1 MNAKCQVCG
10 KEFNSTI
17 ALNQHK
23 KSKGHGRSGAKQAVA
38 KAIAGK
44 ANNCPVTHGLLEA
57 RYERS
62 RAKGYAKQKWI
73 VFCEAMLAM
82 GFHVTL
88 YDARR
93 TFSKYLTVSFS
104 GRFYKVRFS
113 NHRPIRSREEA
124 NDCDFFVGVCNHA
137 TTTTDDA
144 IAAVKEYFGGLRA
157 AS

>member
-1 MNAKCQVCG
+1 MGEKCQVCG
-10 KEFNSTI
+10 KEFNSSVS
-17 ALNQHK
+17 LNQHK
-23 KSKGHGRSGAKQAVA
+23 QSKGHGRSGRKKAVA
-38 KAIAGK
+38 KAMIGK
-44 ANNCPVTHGLLEA
+44 ATNCPVTHELLEA

-62 RAKGYAKQKWI
+62 RIKGYSKQKWI

-88 YDARR
+88 YEARR
-93 TFSKYLTVSFS
+93 TFSKYITVSSS

-113 NHRPIRSREEA
+113 NHRPIRAREEA
-124 NDCDFFVGVCNHA
+124 NDCDFFVGVCNHT

>member
-1 MNAKCQVCG
+1 MTYKCGICG
-10 KEFNSTI
+10 KAFQ
-17 ALNQHK
+17 ALPDLNRHK
-23 KSKGHGRSGAKQAVA
+23 AAKGHGRNGARLAVKHA
-38 KAIAGK
+38 MTGK

-62 RAKGYAKQKWI
+62 RVKGYSKQKWI

-88 YDARR
+88 YEARR
-93 TFSKYLTVSFS
+93 TFSKYITVSAA

-113 NHRPIRSREEA
+113 NHRPIRAREEA
-124 NDCDFFVGVCNHA
+124 NDCDFFVGVCNHT

-144 IAAVKEYFGGLRA
+144 IAAVKDYFGGLRA